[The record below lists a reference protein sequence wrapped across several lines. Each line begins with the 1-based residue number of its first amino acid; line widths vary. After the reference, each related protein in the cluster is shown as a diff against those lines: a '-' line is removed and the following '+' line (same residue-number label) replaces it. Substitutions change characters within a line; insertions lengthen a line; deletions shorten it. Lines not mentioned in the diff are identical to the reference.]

1 MMGQF
6 KTRSIQIKPE
16 ERRWYEISAAGKPL
30 GRLASRVAAVL
41 RGKHKPIFTP
51 HADNGDFVIITD
63 AEKVVL
69 TGDKWRQKIYYRHS
83 GHPGGLKAESAEHLR
98 QRRPEEL
105 IRRAVVGMLPHNAL
119 GRKMARKLKIY
130 AGSAHPHQAQK
141 PEPLEF

>member
-1 MMGQF
+1 MGQF
-6 KTRSIQIKPE
+6 KTQSIREKPE
-16 ERRWYEISAAGKPL
+16 DIRWFEISAAGKPL

-41 RGKHKPIFTP
+41 RGKHKPTYTP
-51 HADNGDFVIITD
+51 HVDNGDFVIVTD
-63 AEKVVL
+63 AAKVVL
-69 TGDKWRQKIYYRHS
+69 TGNKWRQKIYYRHS

-105 IRRAVVGMLPHNAL
+105 VRRAVVGMLPHNAL

-130 AGSAHPHQAQK
+130 AGSTHPHQAQR